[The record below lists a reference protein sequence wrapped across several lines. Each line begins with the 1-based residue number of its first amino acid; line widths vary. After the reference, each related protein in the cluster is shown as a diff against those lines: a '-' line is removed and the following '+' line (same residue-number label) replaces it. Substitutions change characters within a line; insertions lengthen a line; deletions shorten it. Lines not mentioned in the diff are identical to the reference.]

1 MLRAYLTE
9 TKRCYLH
16 AHRTVHTLC
25 ARCKTPYCDECL
37 TTRTDGVFAD
47 VVARDEK
54 RPAPSFCARCVE
66 ELEALELV
74 AALRRRPWWQRL
86 RPSRAA
92 LNRAA
97 IYLAV
102 AAVIAVPLTFAARSM
117 ANTPISPDEL
127 ARIKIGLVGGFQSV
141 EGTNFA
147 SNVYG
152 GRFIRASA
160 PSGPNHDPSRL
171 IDTWV
176 TPDVP
181 GWHSQD
187 ATLPQEL
194 VFQLPAVLKANKVIL
209 RPQPNEPPETW
220 VKDFEVLVSTQSAT
234 EGFTSVAR
242 GSLSIEQARL
252 AMDPTAPDQPRFE
265 FPDVNARFVMLRLL
279 SNQGSRDYTSLGE
292 FEVYWQKK

>member
-1 MLRAYLTE
+1 
-9 TKRCYLH
+9 
-16 AHRTVHTLC
+16 
-25 ARCKTPYCDECL
+25 
-37 TTRTDGVFAD
+37 
-47 VVARDEK
+47 
-54 RPAPSFCARCVE
+54 
-66 ELEALELV
+66 
-74 AALRRRPWWQRL
+74 
-86 RPSRAA
+86 
-92 LNRAA
+92 
-97 IYLAV
+97 V

-141 EGTNFA
+141 EGTDFA
-147 SNVYG
+147 SNVYS

-160 PSGPNHDPSRL
+160 PSAPNHDPSRL

-181 GWHSQD
+181 GWRSQD

-194 VFQLPAVLKANKVIL
+194 VFQLPAVLKTNKVIL

-252 AMDPTAPDQPRFE
+252 AIDPNAPDQPRFE
-265 FPDVNARFVMLRLL
+265 FPDVNARFVMLRVL